1 MINSE
6 LQMLSGGAGYETQ
19 VALYLLLLE
28 TVLVLLVIH
37 PDPGDRGQNSCTYKN
52 KKAVTALNC

>member
-6 LQMLSGGAGYETQ
+6 LQMLSRGAGYETQ

-28 TVLVLLVIH
+28 IELVLLVLH
-37 PDPGDRGQNSCTYKN
+37 PDLGRLRSELMYVQ
-52 KKAVTALNC
+52 VTSKQSQP

>member
-1 MINSE
+1 MINFES
-6 LQMLSGGAGYETQ
+6 QMLSEGAGYETQ

-28 TVLVLLVIH
+28 IVLVLLVLH
-37 PDPGDRGQNSCTYKN
+37 PDLGDRDQNSCTYKN